1 MKTKFYIIGLTILLL
16 TGTSSCTDWLTVKP
30 QSEVV
35 LADYWKTGSDVQAVL
50 ASCYRGLT
58 EDDVIYRMIVWGELR
73 SDNLVQGS
81 TGFAN
86 DRYDM
91 KKILDGDINSTNRY
105 SSWGSFYAV
114 INYCNFILHYG
125 PDVVKKDNNF
135 TMDDYHK
142 IQAEALTIRSL
153 CYFYLVRTFKEVPLI
168 TSASIDDN
176 QNYSVAKAPEQTI
189 LDTITSNLL
198 TAQKY
203 ARTDYGR
210 SDYNKGRITLDAVN
224 SLLADVYLW
233 NQQYEKC
240 VQTCDLVLADTRLK
254 LIPAINMFTQV
265 FYTGSSSESIFE
277 LQFND
282 NIQTNNPVKL
292 LYGRYGIGEL
302 GFPQFLAYYRYP
314 TGTGFT
320 GDFSPFNFIA
330 GTKKESVT
338 DIRADDFYYP
348 NGGNYSIFKYTGIE
362 MIPSLIS
369 GNPPTPSPRSNTSNW
384 ILYRLSDV
392 MLMKAEALVQLD
404 GKDNRNNAL
413 SLVNTTYLRSNP
425 LQDSLKITNYQ
436 TKTLMQDL
444 VLRERQ
450 RELLFEG
457 KRWYDLLRVARRNNL
472 PQAVNDFIT
481 HKSVVGSVSLDIPE
495 MNALYMPISK
505 SELLSNPLLKQN
517 PYYEESTTIVHN

>member
-1 MKTKFYIIGLTILLL
+1 MKTKNFIIGLAVLLL
-16 TGTSSCTDWLTVKP
+16 TGFSSCTDWLTVKP

-58 EDDVIYRMIVWGELR
+58 EDDVIYRMIIWGELR
-73 SDNLVQGS
+73 SDNLIQGS

-86 DRYDM
+86 ERYDM
-91 KKILDGDINSTNRY
+91 KKILDGDINSSNKY

-114 INYCNFILHYG
+114 INYCNFILHYA
-125 PDVVKKDNNF
+125 PDVINKDNNF
-135 TMDDYHK
+135 TADEYHK

-153 CYFYLVRTFKEVPLI
+153 CYFYLVRTFKDVPLI
-168 TSASIDDN
+168 TQPSIDDT
-176 QNYSVAKAPEQTI
+176 QNYLVAKAPEQTI
-189 LDTITSNLL
+189 LDTITANLL

-210 SDYNKGRITLDAVN
+210 LDYNKGRITLDAVN

-233 NQQYEKC
+233 SQQYDKC
-240 VQTCDLVLADTRLK
+240 IQTCDLVLADTRLK
-254 LIPAINMFTQV
+254 LVPATTMFTQV
-265 FYTGSSSESIFE
+265 FYIGNSTESIFE

-282 NIQTNNPVKL
+282 NIQANNPVRL

-302 GFPQFLAYYRYP
+302 GFPEFLAYYRYP
-314 TGTGFT
+314 AGTGYT
-320 GDFSPFNFIA
+320 GDFSPFNLIV

-338 DIRADDFYYP
+338 DIRADEFYYP

-362 MIPSLIS
+362 MITSLIT

-392 MLMKAEALVQLD
+392 MLMKAEALVQLE
-404 GKDNRNNAL
+404 GTDNMNNAL

-425 LQDSLKITNYQ
+425 LQDSLKITDYQ
-436 TKTLMQDL
+436 TKSSMEDL

-450 RELLFEG
+450 REFLFEG
-457 KRWYDLLRVARRNNL
+457 KRWFDLVRVARRNGS
-472 PQAVNDFIT
+472 PQAVNAFIT
-481 HKSVVGSVSLDIPE
+481 HKSVTGSVSLDIPE

-505 SELLSNPLLKQN
+505 TELLTNPLLKQN
-517 PYYEESTTIVHN
+517 PYYEELLTITHN